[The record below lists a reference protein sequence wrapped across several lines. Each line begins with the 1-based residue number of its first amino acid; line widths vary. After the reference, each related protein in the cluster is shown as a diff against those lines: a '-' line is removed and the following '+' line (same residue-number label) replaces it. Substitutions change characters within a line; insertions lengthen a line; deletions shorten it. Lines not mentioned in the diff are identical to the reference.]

1 MGTSPADERPAE
13 PDGAPSEA
21 ELGVELGMHVEVEL
35 VGESGQAERL
45 ALDIVPDDEADFAS
59 GFLGISTPLSRAMLG
74 RRAGSVVPYRAG
86 DIREIRILSVAASAR
101 PPDEDVAATRE
112 AILQKAVTKSDMAD
126 TVRFALSVDT
136 KWGGYDPSGIA
147 PEWE

>member
-1 MGTSPADERPAE
+1 METSLAAEQPAE
-13 PDGAPSEA
+13 PDDAPA
-21 ELGVELGMHVEVEL
+21 EVAIGMHVEVEL
-35 VGESGQAERL
+35 VGESGEEERL
-45 ALDIVPDDEADFAS
+45 ALDIVPDDEADFSS
-59 GFLGISTPLSRAMLG
+59 GFLGISTPLSRALLG

-86 DIREIRILSVAASAR
+86 DIREVRILSVAASAH
-101 PPDEDVAATRE
+101 PPAEDVAATRQ

-126 TVRFALSVDT
+126 TVRFALAVDT

>member
-1 MGTSPADERPAE
+1 METSLAAERPTE
-13 PDGAPSEA
+13 PDAPPDEVA
-21 ELGVELGMHVEVEL
+21 LGTHVEVEL
-35 VGESGQAERL
+35 IGESGDTEHL
-45 ALDIVPDDEADFAS
+45 ALDVVPDDEADFSS

-86 DIREIRILSVAASAR
+86 DIREVRILSVAASAR
-101 PPDEDVAATRE
+101 PPAEGVAANRQ
-112 AILQKAVTKSDMAD
+112 AILQKAITKSDMAD

>member
-1 MGTSPADERPAE
+1 MGTSLADERPVE
-13 PDGAPSEA
+13 PDDAPA
-21 ELGVELGMHVEVEL
+21 EVAVGMHVAVEL
-35 VGESGQAERL
+35 VGESGEEERL
-45 ALDIVPDDEADFAS
+45 ELDIVPDDEADFSA

-74 RRAGSVVPYRAG
+74 RRAGNVVRYRAG

-101 PPDEDVAATRE
+101 PSNEDVAATRE
-112 AILQKAVTKSDMAD
+112 AILQKAVNKSDMAD

>member
-1 MGTSPADERPAE
+1 MGTSLADERPAE
-13 PDGAPSEA
+13 PDDAPA
-21 ELGVELGMHVEVEL
+21 EVEIGMHVEVEL
-35 VGESGQAERL
+35 VGVSGEEEHL
-45 ALDIVPDDEADFAS
+45 ALDIVPDDEADFSS
-59 GFLGISTPLSRAMLG
+59 GFLGISTPLSRALLG

-86 DIREIRILSVAASAR
+86 DIREVRILSVAASAR

>member
-1 MGTSPADERPAE
+1 MGTSLVDERLIE
-13 PDGAPSEA
+13 PNDASDEVA
-21 ELGVELGMHVEVEL
+21 VGMHVEVEL
-35 VGESGQAERL
+35 VGESGEEEHL
-45 ALDIVPDDEADFAS
+45 ALDIVPDDEADFSS

-86 DIREIRILSVAASAR
+86 DIREVRILSVAASAR
-101 PPDEDVAATRE
+101 PPAEDVAANRQ

>member
-1 MGTSPADERPAE
+1 METSRADERPAE
-13 PDGAPSEA
+13 PDGAPA
-21 ELGVELGMHVEVEL
+21 EVALRMHVEVEL
-35 VGESGQAERL
+35 IGESGEEERL
-45 ALDIVPDDEADFAS
+45 TLDIVPDAEADFSA

-74 RRAGSVVPYRAG
+74 RQAGSVVPYRAG
-86 DIREIRILSVAASAR
+86 DIREVRILSVAAGER
-101 PPDEDVAATRE
+101 PSSEDVAASRE

-126 TVRFALSVDT
+126 TVRYALSVDT

>member
-1 MGTSPADERPAE
+1 MGVSLADERPAE
-13 PDGAPSEA
+13 PDDTPDEVA
-21 ELGVELGMHVEVEL
+21 VGMHVEVEL
-35 VGESGQAERL
+35 VSESGERERL
-45 ALDIVPDDEADFAS
+45 ALDIVPDDEADFSS

-86 DIREIRILSVAASAR
+86 DIREVRILAVAASAR
-101 PPDEDVAATRE
+101 PPAEDVAASRE

>member
-1 MGTSPADERPAE
+1 MGTSLADERPAE
-13 PDGAPSEA
+13 PDDAP
-21 ELGVELGMHVEVEL
+21 VEVAVGMHVEVEL
-35 VGESGQAERL
+35 VDESGAGERL
-45 ALDIVPDDEADFAS
+45 TLDIVPDDEADFSS

-86 DIREIRILSVAASAR
+86 DIREVRILSVATSAR
-101 PPDEDVAATRE
+101 PPAEDVAATRE

>member
-1 MGTSPADERPAE
+1 MRTSLADERPAG
-13 PDGAPSEA
+13 PDDAPGEVA
-21 ELGVELGMHVEVEL
+21 VGMHVEVEL
-35 VGESGQAERL
+35 VDEAGEGERL
-45 ALDIVPDDEADFAS
+45 ELDIVPDDEADFSS

-86 DIREIRILSVAASAR
+86 DIREVRILSVAASAR
-101 PPDEDVAATRE
+101 LLAEDVAATRE

>member
-1 MGTSPADERPAE
+1 MGTSLADERPAE
-13 PDGAPSEA
+13 PDGALA
-21 ELGVELGMHVEVEL
+21 EVEIGMHVEVEL
-35 VGESGQAERL
+35 VGESGEGERL
-45 ALDIVPDDEADFAS
+45 ALDIVPDDEADFSS
-59 GFLGISTPLSRAMLG
+59 GFLGISTPLSRALLG

-86 DIREIRILSVAASAR
+86 DIREVRILSVAASAR
-101 PPDEDVAATRE
+101 PPGEDVAATRE
-112 AILQKAVTKSDMAD
+112 AILQKAITKSDMAD

>member
-1 MGTSPADERPAE
+1 METSLVDERPAG
-13 PDGAPSEA
+13 PDDTPA
-21 ELGVELGMHVEVEL
+21 EVALGMHVEVEL
-35 VGESGQAERL
+35 VGEAGDEERL
-45 ALDIVPDDEADFAS
+45 ALDIVPDDEADFSS

-74 RRAGSVVPYRAG
+74 RRAGSVVPYRVG
-86 DIREIRILSVAASAR
+86 GIREVRILAVAASAR
-101 PPDEDVAATRE
+101 PSSEEVAAARE

>member
-1 MGTSPADERPAE
+1 MGTSLADERPAE
-13 PDGAPSEA
+13 PDDASA
-21 ELGVELGMHVEVEL
+21 EVAAGMHVEVEL
-35 VGESGQAERL
+35 VGESGEGERL
-45 ALDIVPDDEADFAS
+45 ALDIVPDDEADFSS

-86 DIREIRILSVAASAR
+86 DIREIRILAVAARAR
-101 PPDEDVAATRE
+101 PPAEDVAA
-112 AILQKAVTKSDMAD
+112 KSDMAD

>member
-1 MGTSPADERPAE
+1 MGTSLADERPAE
-13 PDGAPSEA
+13 PDGALA
-21 ELGVELGMHVEVEL
+21 EVEIGMHVEVEL
-35 VGESGQAERL
+35 VGESGEVERL
-45 ALDIVPDDEADFAS
+45 ALDIVPDDEADFSS

-86 DIREIRILSVAASAR
+86 DIREARILSVAASAR
-101 PPDEDVAATRE
+101 PPSADVAASRE

>member
-1 MGTSPADERPAE
+1 MGTSLADERPAQ
-13 PDGAPSEA
+13 PDDATA
-21 ELGVELGMHVEVEL
+21 EVALGMRVEVEL
-35 VGESGQAERL
+35 VGESGQEERL
-45 ALDIVPDDEADFAS
+45 ALDIVPDDEADFSS

-86 DIREIRILSVAASAR
+86 DIREVRILSVAASAR
-101 PPDEDVAATRE
+101 PSSEDVAATRE

>member
-1 MGTSPADERPAE
+1 MGTSLADERPAE
-13 PDGAPSEA
+13 PGGAPA
-21 ELGVELGMHVEVEL
+21 EVEVGMHVEVEL
-35 VGESGQAERL
+35 VGESGEAERL
-45 ALDIVPDDEADFAS
+45 ALDIVPDDEADFSA

-101 PPDEDVAATRE
+101 PPSEDVAASRE

>member
-1 MGTSPADERPAE
+1 MGTSLADERPAE
-13 PDGAPSEA
+13 PDDAPGEVA
-21 ELGVELGMHVEVEL
+21 VGMHVEVEL
-35 VGESGQAERL
+35 VGESGEGERL
-45 ALDIVPDDEADFAS
+45 ALDIVPDDEADFSS

-74 RRAGSVVPYRAG
+74 RRAGSVVPYQAG
-86 DIREIRILSVAASAR
+86 DIREVRILSVAASAR
-101 PPDEDVAATRE
+101 PPAEDVAATRQ

>member
-1 MGTSPADERPAE
+1 MGTSLADGRPAE
-13 PDGAPSEA
+13 PDDVTA
-21 ELGVELGMHVEVEL
+21 EVALGMHVEVEL
-35 VGESGQAERL
+35 VGESGEEEHL
-45 ALDIVPDDEADFAS
+45 ALDIVPDDEADFSS

-86 DIREIRILSVAASAR
+86 DIREVRILAVAASVR
-101 PPDEDVAATRE
+101 PSSEEVAAARE